1 MFYKALGFF
10 ILPNPLFRS
19 DNALVGRAKERGA
32 LVLNFQHL
40 TDTMDEVGKI
50 IDEIKQVVFLKLAV
64 ALPDWEEESDL
75 PPHWSSV
82 LSYME
87 DPLFWEYED
96 LIFSDSDVYDIM
108 ERVAGKYGWKRWKPA
123 NEDEAMLYACMH
135 YYESPDWSFREG
147 WKVRAVLRKIL
158 HARKPECPGF

>member
-1 MFYKALGFF
+1 
-10 ILPNPLFRS
+10 
-19 DNALVGRAKERGA
+19 
-32 LVLNFQHL
+32 
-40 TDTMDEVGKI
+40 MDEVGKI

-64 ALPDWEEESDL
+64 ALPDWEEESDF
-75 PPHWSSV
+75 PPHWSSA

-135 YYESPDWSFREG
+135 YYDSLSGVNPLTGVFVKDGKYVLFYEKFCVPANLNALIFNEQDFKGLLEDHRKYLEEDIREG
-147 WKVRAVLRKIL
+147 RAVYLACGLNR
-158 HARKPECPGF
+158 